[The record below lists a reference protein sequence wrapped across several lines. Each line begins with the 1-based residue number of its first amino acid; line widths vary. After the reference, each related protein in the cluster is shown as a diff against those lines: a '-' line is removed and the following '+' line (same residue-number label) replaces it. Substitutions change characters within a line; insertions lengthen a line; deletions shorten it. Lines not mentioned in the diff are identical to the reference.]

1 MKTLEALALELEQG
15 KTTAAELVELAVAR
29 IKDPAGEGPRA
40 FILLDEEMA
49 RERARHMD
57 ILRRRNAQPSRYA
70 GIPISVK
77 DLFDMAGQVTTAG
90 SVVLKDT
97 QPAKADAPAIARLK
111 AQGFIVI
118 GRTNMTE
125 FAYSGLGLN
134 PHYGTPLSPFERQR
148 RRIPGGSSSG
158 AAVSVA
164 DGMCALAIGTDTGGS
179 CRIPA
184 AFCGVVGFKPSTGRI
199 STEGAYPLSYT
210 LDSVGSL
217 GNSVRCVATGDA
229 IMAGLEDQRLVARP
243 PSRIRLGIPASLENM
258 ETEHVVAKAFERA
271 VKLFSDAAIAIQSV
285 EFPSI
290 EEIAQINTKGGI
302 SAVEAF
308 SHHKHL
314 IAAAG
319 DRYDPRVRRRI
330 VNGASIAAHEYV
342 DTLRKRVQLIE
353 RVKVMMAGLDG
364 VILPTTPNIPPLVS
378 ALESDEEYLRL
389 NFLSLRNT
397 FIGNFLDMCAISLP
411 AQQPGQPP
419 AGLMMMGPSGS
430 DRRLLSVALALEEVL
445 RRG

>member
-15 KTTAAELVELAVAR
+15 KTSAAELVDVALAR
-29 IKDPAGEGPRA
+29 IKDPAGEGRRA
-40 FILLDEEMA
+40 FILLDEEAA
-49 RERARHMD
+49 REGARHMD
-57 ILRRRNAQPSRYA
+57 VLRRRNAQPSRYA

-77 DLFDMAGQVTTAG
+77 DLFDMTGQVTTAG
-90 SVVLKDT
+90 SIVLKDSP
-97 QPAKADAPAIARLK
+97 PAKADAPAIARLK
-111 AQGFIVI
+111 AQGLIVL

-134 PHYGTPLSPFERQR
+134 PHYGTPLSPFERAR

-199 STEGAYPLSYT
+199 PTEGAYPLSYT

-229 IMAGLEDQRLVARP
+229 LMAGQEDQRLVEVP
-243 PSRIRLGIPASLENM
+243 PSRIRLGIPQSLERM
-258 ETEHVVAKAFERA
+258 DTEHSVAKAFERA
-271 VKLFSDAAIAIQSV
+271 VKRISEAGVAIETA

-308 SHHKHL
+308 SHHKEL

-319 DRYDPRVRRRI
+319 DRYDPRVCRRI
-330 VNGASIAAHEYV
+330 ANGASIAAHEYV
-342 DTLRKRVQLIE
+342 DTLRKRARLIE
-353 RVKVMMAGLDG
+353 KVKTMMAGLDAA
-364 VILPTTPNIPPLVS
+364 ILPTTPNIPPLVS
-378 ALESDEEYLRL
+378 ALETDDEYLRL

-397 FIGNFLDMCAISLP
+397 FIGNFLNMCAISLP
-411 AQQPGQPP
+411 VHEPEEPP
-419 AGLMMMGPSGS
+419 VGFMAMAPSGS
-430 DRRLLSVALALEEVL
+430 DRHLLSVALALEGLL
-445 RRG
+445 RRC